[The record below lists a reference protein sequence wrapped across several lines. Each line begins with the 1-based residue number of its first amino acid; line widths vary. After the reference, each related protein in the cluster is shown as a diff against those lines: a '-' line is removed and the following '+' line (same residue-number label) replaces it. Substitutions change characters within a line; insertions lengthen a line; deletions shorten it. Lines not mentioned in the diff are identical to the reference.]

1 MGQTSPPL
9 DGGPR
14 AMARRTLTAAVL
26 VSAALVPATLIIA
39 CSPNEQPAPP
49 GTSSETSQVER
60 SYTGTLAA
68 PANAN
73 GAFTYNPSAPAGAQ
87 LTVNITSGDA
97 STTVELIAK
106 DLAPNRGYAVHA
118 HTKPCGP
125 TGNDAGPHY
134 QNTIDPAATP
144 EKPSTDPAYA
154 NPQNEIW
161 LDIRVDATGSGTSKT
176 TVPFTFTDRAP
187 ASVVV
192 HEKETTATHH
202 GEAGTAGGRLAC
214 ITVPFK

>member
-1 MGQTSPPL
+1 MDGTSSPL
-9 DGGPR
+9 GGGPR

-26 VSAALVPATLIIA
+26 VSAALVPAAMITA
-39 CSPNEQPAPP
+39 CSPSEQPAPP
-49 GTSSETSQVER
+49 AATSETPQAER
-60 SYTGTLAA
+60 SRTGTLVT

-73 GAFTYNPSAPAGAQ
+73 GAFTYNPSAPAGTQ
-87 LTVNITSGDA
+87 LTVDITSGDA
-97 STTVELIAK
+97 STTVVLISK
-106 DLAPNRGYAVHA
+106 GLAPNRGYAVHT

-125 TGNDAGPHY
+125 TGDDAGPHY

-161 LDIRVDATGSGTSKT
+161 LDIRIDATGSGTSKT
-176 TVPFTFTDRAP
+176 TVPFVFTDRAP

-214 ITVPFK
+214 LTVPFK

>member
-1 MGQTSPPL
+1 ML
-9 DGGPR
+9 
-14 AMARRTLTAAVL
+14 AA
-26 VSAALVPATLIIA
+26 AALVPVALIIA
-39 CSPNEQPAPP
+39 CSPDQHPAPP
-49 GTSSETSQVER
+49 VTSSETPQAER
-60 SYTGTLAA
+60 SHTGTLTA
-68 PANAN
+68 PVNAN
-73 GAFTYNPSAPAGAQ
+73 GAFTYNPAAPAGAQ
-87 LTVNITSGDA
+87 LAVKITSRDA

-106 DLAPNRGYAVHA
+106 GLAPNRGYAVHA

-161 LDIRVDATGSGTSKT
+161 LDIRIDATGSGTSTT
-176 TVPFTFTDRAP
+176 TVPFAFTDRAP

-192 HEKETTATHH
+192 HEKETTVTHH